1 MNLSLKRES
10 YPFFEANREQL
21 ISIVAEQMSS
31 PSEEIR
37 NYTNGTIYLLLLSK
51 AILAEARRQKLD
63 ELVSQLLD
71 SKQDDMCIQ
80 QYDYILRRLRGEED
94 AVGQGED
101 SDEEEEE
108 AEVEELDEDEQG
120 PLSDSDDEDE
130 EGDF

>member
-1 MNLSLKRES
+1 M
-10 YPFFEANREQL
+10 
-21 ISIVAEQMSS
+21 
-31 PSEEIR
+31 
-37 NYTNGTIYLLLLSK
+37 LSK